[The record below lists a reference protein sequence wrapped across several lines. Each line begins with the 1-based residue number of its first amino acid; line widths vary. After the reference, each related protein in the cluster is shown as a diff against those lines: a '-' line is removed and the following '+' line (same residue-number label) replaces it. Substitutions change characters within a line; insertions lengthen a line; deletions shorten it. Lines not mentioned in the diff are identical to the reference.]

1 MNDSMLQK
9 LQILEQ
15 KVNEIDR
22 KGIQEEIDNLQEQI
36 KINEKK

>member
-22 KGIQEEIDNLQEQI
+22 KGIQVEIDNLQEQI

>member
-9 LQILEQ
+9 LHILEQ